1 MKNSTLI
8 KNVNIVNE
16 RQIKIADVFIQ
27 NGIIEYIGIRRKKQ
41 LMMH

>member
-8 KNVNIVNE
+8 KNVNIVN

-27 NGIIEYIGIRRKKQ
+27 NGIIEYMGIRRKKQ